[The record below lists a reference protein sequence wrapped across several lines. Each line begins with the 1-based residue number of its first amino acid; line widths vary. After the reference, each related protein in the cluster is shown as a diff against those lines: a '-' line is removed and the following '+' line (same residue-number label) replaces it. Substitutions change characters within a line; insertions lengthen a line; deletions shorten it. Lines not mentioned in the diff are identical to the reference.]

1 MRGLTTSQS
10 LPVETAHFPD
20 DPDLFTY
27 SACKKKP
34 LFLFRSILPIL
45 LGPDFVHSCL
55 RASKTLFLFF
65 FFFRS
70 LIRLSAARDT
80 EGCEHVPH

>member
-1 MRGLTTSQS
+1 MRGLSTSQS
-10 LPVETAHFPD
+10 LPVETVSFPD

-65 FFFRS
+65 SFLFF
-70 LIRLSAARDT
+70 
-80 EGCEHVPH
+80 